1 MNILKNHKVISK
13 TFGHGVIVSQ
23 SNTILYVTFEG
34 ESRWREFYYPSC
46 FDRGLIALDEADNGG
61 SYSEVMQ
68 MAQLMPE
75 RCQGKINEVNNYSSV
90 ELFCKFFYA
99 NLCKERDFLK
109 SQGGRRQH
117 LFDGKFVS
125 RGQGI
130 TTHGIIID
138 TWIYSF
144 ESESEL
150 NFPDE
155 TPISIWLGERRISA
169 ILLHVIDFNVTIAI
183 TENLGDFVKSIEFSA
198 EPWFLLDQLGE
209 RLYSLIEF
217 SSQIVID
224 LICHGPD
231 NQYDGKLRKGQD
243 QALADSMVNPISFIW
258 GPPGTGKTETLA
270 KIALKH
276 IEMGHRVLMLSYSNV
291 SVDGAMLRLHRNG
304 KGLKVGQII
313 RYGYPRNKELL
324 AKESLSA
331 YTLAL
336 SKIPNFNKEYN
347 ALIEERKNLSR
358 SSRRSL
364 EISEKLTNMR
374 KALKV
379 MECQLVDQADF
390 VATTIS
396 KAVIDKLIY
405 EGKFDVVIFDE
416 ASMAYIPQ
424 IIFAASLAQKHFI
437 CLGDFNQLPPI
448 SQCKEAKCLQWDIF
462 QYCGITKAVQFGKG
476 HNWLCLLDTQH
487 RMYPMIAEFAS
498 KGIYE
503 SLIKSAPDMVEKC
516 KAIVESSPIANKPM
530 FLVDLSGMMT
540 VCKKSTD
547 SSHYNIL
554 SALLSVGMAMETAKK
569 FEVGIIVPYNAQA
582 RLYNAMSRDIA
593 NAFPKLKNILGAT
606 VHQFQGSEKDVIIY
620 DTVDCYRQIFSGYM
634 LTSQTNNYANRLFNV
649 AVTRSKGKFIL
660 VSHVDYFMKRKTRGL
675 SSNLLLGQF
684 LKKFSIARECM
695 NYEKIKTIYTEDIE
709 DVFTYYQ
716 DDSELV
722 DFELDIEHAHEEIL
736 IDIPKGIVNDVKL
749 RKLTKLIKM
758 AIKRDV
764 NVVIRAEDIFELPPD
779 LRDIS
784 TQNEFAWNPVTI
796 IDRRKIWFG
805 MPYSESNFVVDD
817 EIVET
822 RHHPVIRFIGPYT
835 ALSLIGLLEMQEESR
850 SDT

>member
-1 MNILKNHKVISK
+1 MNILKNHRVISK
-13 TFGHGVIVSQ
+13 TFGVGVVVSQ
-23 SNTILYVTFEG
+23 NKTTLYVQFKN
-34 ESRWREFYYPSC
+34 ESRIREFYYPSC
-46 FDRGLIALDEADNGG
+46 FDRGLIDLEKSDNGG
-61 SYSEVMQ
+61 SYSEIMQ

-75 RCQGKINEVNNYSSV
+75 PCHGKNNEVKNFSTV
-90 ELFCKFFYA
+90 ESFCKFFYA
-99 NLCKERDFLK
+99 NLCTERDYLRLE
-109 SQGGRRQH
+109 GGRRQR

-130 TTHGIIID
+130 VANSIVVD
-138 TWIYSF
+138 YWIYSF

-155 TPISIWLGERRISA
+155 TPISIWLGERRILST
-169 ILLHVIDFNVTIAI
+169 LLHTIDFSVTIAI
-183 TENLGDFVKSIEFSA
+183 PDNLGDYIKSIEFSA
-198 EPWFLLDQLGE
+198 EPWFLLEKLGE
-209 RLYSLIEF
+209 RLYSLIEA
-217 SSQIVID
+217 SSDIVFD
-224 LICHGPD
+224 LICNGPENESD
-231 NQYDGKLRKGQD
+231 MKIRRGQK
-243 QALADSMVNPISFIW
+243 QAFIDSIKNPISFIW

-276 IEMGHRVLMLSYSNV
+276 IEMGHRILMLSYSNV
-291 SVDGAMLRLHRNG
+291 SVDGAILRLHRKG
-304 KGLKVGQII
+304 KGLKSGQII

-324 AKESLSA
+324 AEESLSA

-336 SKIPNFNKEYN
+336 SRLPNFNKEYN
-347 ALIEERKNLSR
+347 ALIEERKSLSR
-358 SSRRSL
+358 SSQRFL

-405 EGKFDVVIFDE
+405 EGEFDVVIFDE

-424 IIFAASLAQKHFI
+424 IIFAASLAKKHFI

-448 SQCKEAKCLQWDIF
+448 SQSDAKSLQWDIF
-462 QYCGITKAVQFGKG
+462 QYCGITKAVHYNRG
-476 HNWLCLLDTQH
+476 HNWLCLLDTQY
-487 RMYPMIAEFAS
+487 RMHPMIAEFAS
-498 KGIYE
+498 RGIYE
-503 SLIKSAPDMVEKC
+503 SLIKSAPDMAKKRKE
-516 KAIVESSPIANKPM
+516 IVESSPIENKPM

-540 VCKKSTD
+540 VCKKTTD
-547 SSHYNIL
+547 GSHLNVL
-554 SALLSVGMAMETAKK
+554 SALLTFGIAMETAKN
-569 FEVGIIVPYNAQA
+569 FEVGIIAPYNAQA
-582 RLYNAMSRDIA
+582 RLYNAMSRDFA
-593 NAFPKLKNILGAT
+593 VAFPERKEIFGAT

-620 DTVDCYRQIFSGYM
+620 DTVDCYRQAYSSNM

-660 VSHVDYFMKRKTRGL
+660 VSHVDYFMKRKTRSL
-675 SSNLLLGQF
+675 SSNLLLGQI
-684 LKKFSIARECM
+684 LEKFYKARECI

-716 DDSELV
+716 DGSELV
-722 DFELDIEHAHEEIL
+722 DFELDLEHAHEEIL
-736 IDIPKGIVNDVKL
+736 IDIPKGVVNDEKL
-749 RKLTKLIKM
+749 RKLTKLIKQ
-758 AIKRDV
+758 AQKRNL
-764 NVVIRAEDIFELPPD
+764 NVVIRAEDIFELPSD

-805 MPYSESNFVVDD
+805 MPYSESNFVVDN
-817 EIVET
+817 EIVKT
-822 RHHPVIRFIGPYT
+822 RHHPVIRFNGPYT
-835 ALSLIGLLEMQEESR
+835 ALSLIGFLEMQKDEKKV
-850 SDT
+850 